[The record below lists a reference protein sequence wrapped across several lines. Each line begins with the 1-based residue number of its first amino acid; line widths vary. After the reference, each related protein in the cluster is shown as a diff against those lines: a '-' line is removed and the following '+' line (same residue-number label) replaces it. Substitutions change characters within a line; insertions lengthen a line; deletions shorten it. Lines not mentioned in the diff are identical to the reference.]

1 MKKQMDVMTRIN
13 QVKQKMAKLGP
24 MRPGSLSK
32 QKRAWGKTYWHLSY
46 YHRGQ
51 GHTTYVS
58 EERVDAIRNE
68 IANYKR
74 FQELSKIL
82 VDYSLELAKLTDAE
96 TEL

>member
-1 MKKQMDVMTRIN
+1 MKKMADILERIT
-13 QVKQKMAKLGP
+13 QVKREMAELGP

-51 GHTTYVS
+51 GHTAYVS
-58 EERVDAIRNE
+58 EDRVKAVRSQ

-74 FQELSKIL
+74 FQELCKIL
-82 VDYSLELAKLTDAE
+82 VDRSLELAKLADAE
-96 TEL
+96 TKP